1 MNYDIYKYNE
11 VRYQAKESTMFIESL
26 IHEPIFFL
34 RVVAIVIMSI
44 CLHEL
49 GHGFA
54 ALSQGDDTPRKTG
67 HLTLNPLVHM
77 GLPSIIFLCL
87 AGISWGAMPVNV
99 SKFRHPKW
107 SNILVSAAGPMT
119 NLILGLI
126 FLIMIRLIDIYD
138 STRLI
143 SLDFLYMAAIINL
156 RLCLFNL
163 VPLPPLD
170 GFHIYSEFFPNLR
183 RFAGTEYARFAFML
197 LFLVPVFGEG
207 LNYMVFWI
215 IRSVNTLLSYIFS

>member
-1 MNYDIYKYNE
+1 
-11 VRYQAKESTMFIESL
+11 MFIESL
-26 IHEPIFFL
+26 IYEPIFFL
-34 RVVAIVIMSI
+34 RVVAIVTISI

-49 GHGFA
+49 GHGFIA
-54 ALSQGDDTPRKTG
+54 MSQGDDTPRKAG

-77 GLPSIIFLCL
+77 GWTSIIFLCL

-126 FLIMIRLIDIYD
+126 FLIMMRLIDIYD
-138 STRLI
+138 SNRVI
-143 SLDFLYMAAIINL
+143 SLDFLYIAANINL

-163 VPLPPLD
+163 VPIPPLD

-183 RFAGTEYARFAFML
+183 CLAGTEYAKFAFML
-197 LFLVPVFGEG
+197 LFLVPAFGEG

-215 IRSVNTLLSYIFS
+215 MQNVNALLSFMI

>member
-1 MNYDIYKYNE
+1 
-11 VRYQAKESTMFIESL
+11 MFIESL

-34 RVVAIVIMSI
+34 RVVAIVIISI

-49 GHGFA
+49 GHGFTA
-54 ALSQGDDTPRKTG
+54 MSQGDDTPRKSG

-77 GLPSIIFLCL
+77 GWTSIIFLCL
-87 AGISWGAMPVNV
+87 AGISWGTMPVNV

-126 FLIMIRLIDIYD
+126 FLIMMKLIDIYD
-138 STRLI
+138 SNGLI
-143 SLDFLYMAAIINL
+143 SLDFLYMAANINL

-163 VPLPPLD
+163 VPIPPLD

-183 RFAGTEYARFAFML
+183 RLAGTEYARFAFML
-197 LFLVPVFGEG
+197 LFLVPVFGEA
-207 LNYMVFWI
+207 LDYMVSWI
-215 IRSVNTLLSYIFS
+215 IQSVNIIIIIYYLSHSFSLNKICG